1 MRIGHNLSALN
12 TSRLLDVNTRKQSAI
27 AEKLSS
33 GFRINRAGD
42 NAAGLSISEKMRAQI
57 RGLNQSSRNV
67 QDGISLIETAD
78 GVLDEIHNIVQRMRE
93 LSVQAANGTSTEEDK
108 KMIQTEIDEL
118 TKEVN
123 RISNDTE
130 FNSIKLLNGSLQR
143 SHDSSYISLE
153 SLLNSESDGV
163 NIIYIEN
170 NFATEQQPI
179 GQPTG
184 SNARYERL
192 KNILKTEVVP
202 QAVSKILNTY
212 SDAFGYLNSSS
223 IGIGLAFKNDP
234 STGELA
240 SLGSGINSMD
250 NATVYKLTINVAK
263 VLDNSGNIKSRDELE
278 AIVAH
283 EFIHGFMDEALTC
296 GMSGYD
302 SSGNQNNNNQFPLWF
317 IEGMAQTASGGYAN
331 FNDFVNGSLGIRTS
345 SSVEDISRIVSSGNN
360 KLNSNKTP
368 TATNGVQ
375 AYGTG
380 YLACM
385 YLGYLANGA
394 SDISE
399 RSITTGLNSVLK
411 DMISGKSLDTV
422 IREKSNGRYTGVSD
436 FQNKFGDNY
445 SSMFIKELTT
455 RVGEGNGSLVAGD
468 YSKSDILP
476 DDAISISLFELN
488 TENDTVYNIYPSD
501 VNVFS
506 GGGSTLNGNKP
517 IEGYGEAS
525 DSPGAGN
532 VDPPVVNPPIV
543 DPPIQSGNKINLSNI
558 ESIDGID
565 YDRSSNTL
573 TVTKNG
579 DYTLS
584 GVNSTGAKVVVKSGV
599 QASITL
605 DNAKINATSGE
616 GIKLEENSN
625 VTLKVT
631 GDNTI
636 TSTETGKSAIYVSDN
651 AVLNIEGDGKL
662 TATGGDLAAA
672 IDGGDSVSFEN
683 IKVTG
688 GEITALGGRNASGI
702 GCGMTIDGSSV
713 VVKSIADDGVDSFEG
728 DVAISNGIFSD
739 GSNWTSHGEVIIKS
753 TITVSGTFTSEN
765 GSTVTIAE
773 GGKIGGTGSIKVKNG
788 STIKVENG
796 GVIDAGSTIENNGD
810 IFNRGKITTPCSPG
824 IGNMIKNYINKVF
837 NDLENQLNI
846 NIGQTLQEV
855 LRTPTIEV
863 LSNGERKQLT
873 SSEVEIFDSNNRR
886 VSNLSDVTVNNGDRF
901 IYKVSFNLDKDSN
914 EYFDEDGIVNS
925 RLLEHNYNT
934 VSQEH
939 SYGRLVDS
947 VISNGGKTITYTYAL
962 EAAASGS
969 GSSGTGDTGK
979 LNLQIGANSNQ
990 LLGINIDGM
999 SASDLGLDAI
1009 SVATAENA
1017 SKAID
1022 SCDEAIKKVSTTRSK
1037 LGAYQ
1042 NRLEHTIANLDNS
1055 EENLQQSESRIR
1067 DLDIAKGMA
1076 EYSKYQ
1082 ILTQVDQAMLSQA
1095 NQMANSVLNLLR
1107 A

>member
-12 TSRLLDVNTRKQSAI
+12 TTRLLNANTRKQSAI

-33 GFRINRAGD
+33 GYRINRAGD

-57 RGLNQSSRNV
+57 RGLNQASRNA

-78 GVLDEIHNIVQRMRE
+78 GALDEIHNIVQRMRE

-108 KMIQTEIDEL
+108 NMIQIEIMEL

-123 RISNDTE
+123 RISSDTE
-130 FNSIKLLNGSLQR
+130 FNSIKLLDGSLQK
-143 SHDSSYISLE
+143 SNGSGYISLE

-163 NIIYIEN
+163 NIIYMEN
-170 NFATEQQPI
+170 NFVTEQLPA

-184 SNARYERL
+184 SNARYDRL
-192 KNILKTEVVP
+192 KDILKTQVVP
-202 QAVSKILNTY
+202 QAVSRILNTY
-212 SDAFGYLNSSS
+212 SDAFGYLRSSS
-223 IGIGLAFKNDP
+223 IGIGLAFKNEP
-234 STGELA
+234 GSGELA
-240 SLGSGINSMD
+240 SLGSATTSSG
-250 NATVYKLTINVAK
+250 NAYGYRLTINVAK
-263 VLDNSGNIKSRDELE
+263 VLDSSGNIKSREELE

-296 GMSGYD
+296 GMNGLD
-302 SSGNQNNNNQFPLWF
+302 SSGNRNANNQFPLWF

-331 FNDFVNGSLGIRTS
+331 FNDFVNTSLGIRTS
-345 SSVEDISRIVSSGNN
+345 SSIEDISRIVRSGNK
-360 KLNSNKTP
+360 KLDSSKTP
-368 TATNGVQ
+368 NSTNGVQ

-385 YLGYLANGA
+385 YLGYLANGE

-399 RSITTGLNSVLK
+399 RSITAGLNSILK
-411 DMISGKSLDTV
+411 DMIGGKSLDTV
-422 IREKSNGRYTGVSD
+422 IKEKSNGKYTSASD
-436 FQNKFGDNY
+436 FQNKFGDND
-445 SSMFIKELTT
+445 SSIFIKELTT

-468 YSKSDILP
+468 YNKSDILP
-476 DDAISISLFELN
+476 DDTISISLFELN
-488 TENDTVYNIYPSD
+488 TENDMVVNIYPSD
-501 VNVFS
+501 VKVFS
-506 GGGSTLNGNKP
+506 GGGLTSSGNKP

-728 DVAISNGIFSD
+728 DVAISTGIFSD
-739 GSNWTSHGEVIIKS
+739 GSNWTSRGEVIIKS
-753 TITVSGTFTSEN
+753 TINVSGTFTSES
-765 GSTVTIAE
+765 GSTITIAD
-773 GGKIGGTGSIKVKNG
+773 GGKIGGTGSIKVESG
-788 STIKVENG
+788 STIKIENG
-796 GVIDAGSTIENNGD
+796 GVIDAGSTIENNGN
-810 IFNRGKITTPCSPG
+810 IFNRGKVTTPCSPG
-824 IGNMIKNYINKVF
+824 IGNTIKTYINKVF
-837 NDLENQLNI
+837 NDLENQI
-846 NIGQTLQEV
+846 KAIIGETLQQS
-855 LRTPTIEV
+855 LGIPTIQV
-863 LSNGERKQLT
+863 LSNGQRKQLT
-873 SSEVEIFDSNNRR
+873 GSNIEIFDSSNRR
-886 VSNLSDVTVNNGDRF
+886 INNLSEVTVNTGDRF
-901 IYKVSFNLDKDSN
+901 TYKVSFNLDKNSN
-914 EYFDEDGIVNS
+914 EYFDEEGIINS
-925 RLLEHNYNT
+925 RLLQHSYNT
-934 VSQEH
+934 ASQEH
-939 SYGRLVDS
+939 NYGRLVDS

-979 LNLQIGANSNQ
+979 LNLQIGANYNQ

-999 SASDLGLDAI
+999 SASDLGLDAL

-1017 SKAID
+1017 SRAID
-1022 SCDEAIKKVSTTRSK
+1022 SCDEAIKKVSTTRSE

-1042 NRLEHTIANLDNS
+1042 NRLEYTIANLDNS
-1055 EENLQQSESRIR
+1055 QENLQQSESRIR

-1082 ILTQVDQAMLSQA
+1082 ILAQVDQAMLSQA